1 MKSIILALSIFFA
14 VTANHAYA
22 QKTVAY
28 KSADYTLLVQELNSS
43 LKSPWGMAF
52 LPDNR
57 LLITQKSGT
66 MLIVSADGKTIEH
79 QIENLPTVTNRG
91 QGGLL
96 DVVLDPDFGKNNF
109 IYWSY
114 AEAGIG
120 NDKNL
125 TGTAVARGKL
135 LNNTLQLQDSRVIYR
150 QTPKVNGNGHFGSR
164 LVFSKDKTLFVTLGD
179 RQKFMPAQDMS
190 QSIGKVIRINR
201 DGSVPANNPKWKN
214 AKALPEI
221 YSLGHRNPQGAALN
235 PQTGELWLS
244 EHGPQG
250 GDEIN
255 RVLPGKNYGW
265 PVVSYGCNYGQPE
278 SDECRLG
285 GGKHNP
291 KYIEPLS
298 YWVPRS
304 IAPAGM
310 MFYTGDVFAK
320 WQGNVIVGALAG
332 TALWRV
338 EFSGIKEIAREK
350 LLADMQERIRDIEQ
364 GPDGMIYVITDSGKL
379 LKISKL

>member
-1 MKSIILALSIFFA
+1 
-14 VTANHAYA
+14 
-22 QKTVAY
+22 
-28 KSADYTLLVQELNSS
+28 VQELNSS

-179 RQKFMPAQDMS
+179 RQKFTPAQDIS

-285 GGKHNP
+285 GGKHTP

-320 WQGNVIVGALAG
+320 WQGNVFVGALAG

-338 EFSGIKEIAREK
+338 QFSGIKEIAREK

-364 GPDGMIYVITDSGKL
+364 GPDGMIYILTDSGKL

>member
-1 MKSIILALSIFFA
+1 MKNIIFIASFLFVFPISNAS
-14 VTANHAYA
+14 A
-22 QKTVAY
+22 QKVSAY

-43 LKSPWGMAF
+43 LKSPWGMTF
-52 LPDNR
+52 LPDKR
-57 LLITQKSGT
+57 LLITQKSGS
-66 MLIVSADGKTIEH
+66 MVIVSADGKTIEH
-79 QIENLPTVTNRG
+79 QIENLPKVADRG

-96 DVVLDPDFGKNNF
+96 DVVLDPDFSKNNT

-114 AEAGIG
+114 AESGTG
-120 NDKNL
+120 KDKSL
-125 TGTAVARGKL
+125 SGTAIARGKL
-135 LNNTLQLQDSRVIYR
+135 LNNTLQDVRVIYR

-179 RQKFMPAQDMS
+179 RQKFTPAQDMS

-214 AKALPEI
+214 AKALPEV

-235 PQTGELWLS
+235 PLTGELWLS

-310 MFYTGDVFAK
+310 MFYTGDVFPK
-320 WQGNVIVGALAG
+320 WQGHVFVGALAG
-332 TALWRV
+332 KALWRV
-338 EFSGIKEIAREK
+338 QFSGIKEIGREK

-379 LKISKL
+379 FKISKL